1 MAWPTTRQ
9 PTDILTGEGVP
20 EIWSAKFLE
29 HTKSG
34 LVALQVC
41 NSTWGSELTKGDKL
55 YITLMAALT
64 VADVDVSSDAVLTA
78 MAANTFFGSNT
89 SITIDKWKECPV
101 GIDDSAKKQTQIP
114 SLLAQKVED
123 ASYAW
128 NKTVD
133 AEAASLFSSLTSTW
147 AGSDGQTFTDDLLLD
162 LMEGLDEADIPEE
175 RALVGDPSVIADM
188 RKIDK
193 FMTFDYTT
201 SPLRA
206 AGYRG
211 RIDAYDLPVFYTN
224 NLTSPSSVGN
234 YGAILHKDAIG
245 VALQSPMDIEAWRE
259 QRRHI
264 DVVNTSG
271 FYGIDVLRS
280 TFGAYFY
287 TRRY

>member
-1 MAWPTTRQ
+1 MAFPATRQ
-9 PTDILTGEGVP
+9 PTDILSGEGVP
-20 EIWSAKFLE
+20 EIWSARMLQ
-29 HTKSG
+29 HTKMG
-34 LVALQVC
+34 LVCLQVC
-41 NSTWGSELTKGDKL
+41 DSTWGSELTKGDKL
-55 YITLMAALT
+55 YITLSAALT

-89 SITIDKWKECPV
+89 TLTIDKWKECPV

-114 SLLAQKVED
+114 GLLEQKVKD
-123 ASYAW
+123 AAYAW

-133 AEAASLFSSLTSTW
+133 AEAAGLFSSLTSTW
-147 AGSDGQTFTDDLLLD
+147 AGSDGQTFTDDLLLNI
-162 LMEGLDEADIPEE
+162 MEGLDEADIPET
-175 RALVGDPSVIADM
+175 RALVGDPSIIADA

-211 RIDAYDLPVFYTN
+211 RIDAYDLPMFYTN
-224 NLTSPSSVGN
+224 NLTALSVGN
-234 YGAILHKDAIG
+234 YCAVLHKDAIG
-245 VALQSPMDIEAWRE
+245 VALQSPMDVESWRE
-259 QRRHI
+259 PRRHV

-280 TFGAYFY
+280 TFGAFFY
-287 TRRY
+287 SRKS